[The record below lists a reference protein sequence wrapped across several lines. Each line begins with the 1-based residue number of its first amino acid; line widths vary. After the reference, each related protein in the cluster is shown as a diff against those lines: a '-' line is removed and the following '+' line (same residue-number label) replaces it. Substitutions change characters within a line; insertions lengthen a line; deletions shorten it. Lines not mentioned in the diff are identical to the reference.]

1 MIRMEL
7 VSDPNNYE
15 DKFVRVEV
23 DNEVSVYRQTEFE
36 LDVEG
41 NKKIVLPRQMPF
53 YQVKDQGK

>member
-23 DNEVSVYRQTEFE
+23 DNEVSVYRQIEFE

-41 NKKIVLPRQMPF
+41 SKKIVVPRQTPF
-53 YQVKDQGK
+53 YQVKD

>member
-53 YQVKDQGK
+53 YQVKD

>member
-23 DNEVSVYRQTEFE
+23 DKEVSVYRQTEFE

-53 YQVKDQGK
+53 YQVKD

>member
-7 VSDPNNYE
+7 VGDPNNFE

-23 DNEVSVYRQTEFE
+23 DDEVSVYRQTEFV

-41 NKKIVLPRQMPF
+41 NKKSIQLRQIPF
-53 YQVKDQGK
+53 YQVED

>member
-7 VSDPNNYE
+7 VSDPNNFE

-53 YQVKDQGK
+53 YQVKD